1 MKKSKLLHK
10 HRAIINQILH
20 YCGDVKGTRV
30 LDLGTDS
37 RGEMVA
43 ALKEEGKGGP
53 ILDILRKRA
62 EAIDNVIEAIR
73 DKSFISPGDVEFDS
87 RPVLDEIE
95 EKVKKVKAGV
105 KKIKKLS
112 KEKRKIISDLEQD

>member
-1 MKKSKLLHK
+1 MNKEMVIAKIK
-10 HRAIINQILH
+10 RWQAE
-20 YCGDVKGTRV
+20 
-30 LDLGTDS
+30 LD
-37 RGEMVA
+37 EMVA